1 MAKKK
6 TTVYVDEDLLKAAK
20 IMAVRSGK
28 KEYEVFEDALREHLG
43 IAAVQNVW
51 RRSDLDD
58 TAALE
63 LAYAELHASR
73 REKL

>member
-1 MAKKK
+1 MARKK
-6 TTVYVDEDLLKAAK
+6 TTVYVEEDLLKAAK

-28 KEYEVFEDALREHLG
+28 REYEIFEDALREHLG
-43 IAAVQNVW
+43 LTAVENVW

-63 LAYAELHASR
+63 LAYEELHASR
-73 REKL
+73 KE

>member
-1 MAKKK
+1 MARKK

-43 IAAVQNVW
+43 LGAVENVW
-51 RRSDLDD
+51 RRSGLSD
-58 TAALE
+58 TEALE
-63 LAYAELHASR
+63 LAYDELHASR
-73 REKL
+73 RD